1 MNNRFLSKV
10 EHISSKKRYKVT
22 EKELIRIIEA
32 LREFKNK
39 LLGKILIIYT
49 DHKTLYEKSLIY
61 DIVLRQRLIH
71 EEYGPD
77 I

>member
-1 MNNRFLSKV
+1 MNNQSLSIA
-10 EHISSKKRYKVT
+10 ENISSKKRYKVT

-32 LREFKNK
+32 LREFKDK
-39 LLGKILIIYT
+39 LLGQILIIYT
-49 DHKTLYEKSLIY
+49 DHETLYKKSLIY